1 MQYAIIN
8 DLEFLNR
15 HVLNS
20 VSLSEGYDVDQV
32 VYQGNQLDDEDE
44 TAMILLHTTTDS
56 GVTIHFKDQ
65 RIGDSLYCPEF
76 CLYVTEIENINPN
89 YIDEAV
95 GCGNMTI
102 FNSDSKIDLIQAIN
116 DGSFT
121 IT

>member
-32 VYQGNQLDDEDE
+32 VYQG
-44 TAMILLHTTTDS
+44 
-56 GVTIHFKDQ
+56 
-65 RIGDSLYCPEF
+65 PEF